1 MITEIVRIHGNV
13 QSMLSAF
20 DPARLVHVA
29 PKSIVLPSGK
39 KDLAMQ
45 LIFTLTIWP
54 NGATQKIAPELKIVS
69 E

>member
-1 MITEIVRIHGNV
+1 
-13 QSMLSAF
+13 MLSAF